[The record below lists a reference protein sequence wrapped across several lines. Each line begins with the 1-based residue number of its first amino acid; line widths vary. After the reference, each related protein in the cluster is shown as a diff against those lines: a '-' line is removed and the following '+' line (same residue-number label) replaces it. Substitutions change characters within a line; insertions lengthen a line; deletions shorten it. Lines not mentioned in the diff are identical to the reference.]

1 MIRHGPP
8 YTTVTPMM
16 LWPMTPHVPFPELLW
31 AQGAPAFKTNASSN
45 PTPHEI
51 TSIRTAA
58 ALLDRQR
65 LPARTIP
72 KLIYP

>member
-1 MIRHGPP
+1 MTRHGSSCM
-8 YTTVTPMM
+8 TVTPMVS
-16 LWPMTPHVPFPELLW
+16 WPVARHMPIPELRRTH
-31 AQGAPAFKTNASSN
+31 GTPGSKTNATSN
-45 PTPHEI
+45 LTPHEI
-51 TSIRTAA
+51 TSIGTAA